1 MQRVRSIDIM
11 KGLLTL
17 GMISAYGIQILAYQ
31 NSEGSLF
38 RIFINLIS
46 FTGFCFCFGYV
57 VNLAYYQNSVR
68 YLQRS
73 IQTVLRCYL
82 AYVLSGYAFMV
93 IMDSSPGL
101 EVLLKIATFGCIPG
115 YSEFLASLTALLLL
129 AILLKKVMLFLLEKP
144 LLFFVVF
151 FMILSSVFLPLRQY
165 PIRIGLLIGNRSG
178 TLFPILQYFPVV
190 ILGCYFS
197 ARKITD
203 IRTLSIFWIIALIS
217 FIFVLIDK
225 DNIRRYPPNLVF
237 MAMSLGISMFYYY
250 ISIHLDK
257 LLKNP
262 AGELIIHFGSN
273 VLYYLIISNIS
284 FFILRKLILKHSIL
298 TIQAF
303 LIGLV
308 VILTGYY
315 LQWIIRKP
323 PKVK

>member
-17 GMISAYGIQILAYQ
+17 GMIFAHGIQILAYQ

-38 RIFINLIS
+38 RIFINRIS

-73 IQTVLRCYL
+73 IRTILRCYI
-82 AYVLSGYAFMV
+82 AYVLSGYSYMV
-93 IMDSSPGL
+93 IMSSSPGL
-101 EVLLKIATFGCIPG
+101 EVLLKIATFGWIPG
-115 YSEFLASLTALLLL
+115 YSEFLATLTGLLLI
-129 AILLKKVMLFLLEKP
+129 AIILKKVMLSILDKP
-144 LLFFVVF
+144 LLFFAVF
-151 FMILSSVFLPLRQY
+151 FIILSSVFLPLHQY
-165 PIRIGLLIGNRSG
+165 SIRIGLLIGNKSG
-178 TLFPILQYFPVV
+178 TLFPILQYFPVF

-197 ARKITD
+197 TRKITG

-225 DNIRRYPPNLVF
+225 NNIRRYPPNLVF
-237 MAMSLGISMFYYY
+237 IALSLGMSMFYYY
-250 ISIHLDK
+250 ISLHLDK
-257 LLKNP
+257 FLKNLT
-262 AGELIIHFGSN
+262 GELIIHFGNN

-284 FFILRKLILKHSIL
+284 FFILRKLILKKSVL

-323 PKVK
+323 SKVR